1 MDTTRTLGAGTRAL
15 WRAHTGA
22 RVRVNGLVKSPQWNE
37 QEGTML
43 RELANGRVC
52 VKLDVGQELSLNWHS
67 LVIVPGKDSDEEG
80 DSRGTATA
88 ASSGRGSSKAW
99 HLRDAEDMAWFLRC
113 ARPRPVAARNRSRIR
128 VPYSYWPRDR
138 RSGPAAPASR
148 QGGRCRQIG
157 CIGAQRHA
165 RALPL

>member
-1 MDTTRTLGAGTRAL
+1 MANFKQQMGIRAA
-15 WRAHTGA
+15 WRAHA
-22 RVRVNGLVKSPQWNE
+22 VVRVRVNGLVKSPQWNE
-37 QEGTML
+37 QEGTVL

-52 VKLDVGQELSLNWHS
+52 VKLDAGQELSLNWHS

-88 ASSGRGSSKAW
+88 